1 MAQRRLGLDTG
12 AFSRLHRIQAR
23 GDRPSGTTAHAR
35 FGPRGGP
42 LGRRRGNGIFLA
54 GAIVLVALT
63 LAGCSS
69 TTAVGPSTTSIPTST
84 TTPPTSRTT
93 PPTAATEAVL
103 AAYRAGWAAYEHA
116 GADANPLD
124 PALAATMVNPLLHQ
138 VEGSLVADN
147 QEGIVGQGPITLH
160 PHVASVTAAS
170 AVVLDCS
177 YSASFLVYKK
187 TGKQVPPI
195 TKAEE
200 VGVKA
205 TLVLDGTTW
214 KVKSQTLTEGSCPA
228 GY

>member
-1 MAQRRLGLDTG
+1 MAKRRLGLDTG

-35 FGPRGGP
+35 FGPLGGP
-42 LGRRRGNGIFLA
+42 LGRGNGIFLA
-54 GAIVLVALT
+54 GVIVLVSLT

-69 TTAVGPSTTSIPTST
+69 TTAVAPSTTSAPTTTTLPISS
-84 TTPPTSRTT
+84 TTPP
-93 PPTAATEAVL
+93 PAATQAVL
-103 AAYRAGWAAYEHA
+103 AAYRAGWTAFEHA
-116 GADANPLD
+116 EVNANPLD
-124 PALAATMVNPLLHQ
+124 PTLAATMVNPLLHQ

-147 QEGIVGQGPITLH
+147 QEGIVARGPITLH
-160 PHVASVTAAS
+160 PHLAS
-170 AVVLDCS
+170 ATATSATVLDCT

-195 TKAEE
+195 TSAEH

-205 TLVLDGTTW
+205 TLVLDGSTW
-214 KVKSQTLTEGSCPA
+214 KVKRQDITEGSCPA